1 LGAVGPAVS
10 YGCRRFAGSTEIED
24 LSEAVKDL
32 VRRYIRSVYEL
43 EALLMVSARPER
55 EWRAAELS
63 QALYI
68 APAAAR
74 EQLARLQAYGL
85 LRQVE
90 GPDTEP
96 AYRYDPDDPKLVATV
111 AELAVEYAQRRVR
124 VIELIYSRPSD
135 SVRSFA
141 HAFKF
146 KRDSDR

>member
-1 LGAVGPAVS
+1 
-10 YGCRRFAGSTEIED
+10 
-24 LSEAVKDL
+24 
-32 VRRYIRSVYEL
+32 VYEL
-43 EALLMVSARPER
+43 EALLIVSGQPGR
-55 EWRAAELS
+55 EWRAPDLS

-74 EQLARLQAYGL
+74 DQLARLQACGL
-85 LRQVE
+85 LRRVG
-90 GPDTEP
+90 GPDAEP
-96 AYRYDPDDPKLVATV
+96 AFRYEPGDPGLVATV

>member
-1 LGAVGPAVS
+1 M
-10 YGCRRFAGSTEIED
+10 
-24 LSEAVKDL
+24 
-32 VRRYIRSVYEL
+32 YEL
-43 EALLMVSARPER
+43 EALLIVSGGPEH
-55 EWRAAELS
+55 EWRAPDLS

-74 EQLARLQAYGL
+74 EQLARLQGYGF
-85 LRQVE
+85 LRQV
-90 GPDTEP
+90 GAPDAEP
-96 AYRYDPDDPKLVATV
+96 AYRYEPGDSKIIATV

>member
-1 LGAVGPAVS
+1 VRSGTRIA
-10 YGCRRFAGSTEIED
+10 GCRTRTGSTDIED

-32 VRRYIRSVYEL
+32 VRSCIHSVYEL
-43 EALLMVSARPER
+43 EALLIVSAQPER
-55 EWRAAELS
+55 EWRAADLS

-74 EQLARLQAYGL
+74 DQLARLQACGL
-85 LRQVE
+85 LRPVD
-90 GPDTEP
+90 GPGAEP
-96 AYRYDPDDPKLVATV
+96 AFRYEPGDPARVATV

-146 KRDSDR
+146 KRDPDR